1 MPLCTLPKTT
11 ITEAMILTIAH
22 KEFRNLFAA
31 PSTWIILGVLQFIF
45 AWIFIV
51 LLGDFLQEQTQY
63 TQYLNPPGATQSIA
77 STLLGTYVVALILM
91 MLVPI
96 FTMRLIAE
104 EQRNQTLVLL
114 MAAPIASWEI
124 ILGKFL
130 GLFLFLSLIIAAC
143 FLMLLTLAL
152 GTPLDFGLLLTNT
165 LGLLLLTACY
175 TALGLYFSTL
185 TAQPI
190 VAATGTL
197 AILFGLWLLD
207 VAGSSTSMIL
217 KALSPTIHFQSFSSG
232 LLLSK
237 DLAFFILFCTICLL
251 LAIRRLHNTRI
262 YG

>member
-1 MPLCTLPKTT
+1 MPLCTLPKAT
-11 ITEAMILTIAH
+11 ITETMILTIAH
-22 KEFRNLFAA
+22 KEFRNLFTT

-45 AWIFIV
+45 SWFYLAR
-51 LLGDFLQEQTQY
+51 LDAFLQVQSQLS
-63 TQYLNPPGATQSIA
+63 QLANPPGVTQSVA
-77 STLLGTYVVALILM
+77 SPVLGTVAFILM

-96 FTMRLIAE
+96 FTMRLISE
-104 EQRNQTLVLL
+104 ERRNQTLTLL
-114 MAAPIASWEI
+114 LAAPIACWEI
-124 ILGKFL
+124 IMGKFL
-130 GLFLFLSLIIAAC
+130 GMLLFLTLIIAAC

-152 GTPLDFGLLLTNT
+152 GTPLDYGLIITNVV
-165 LGLLLLTACY
+165 GLILLTACY

-207 VAGSSTSMIL
+207 AAGSSSSMIL

-237 DLAFFILFCTICLL
+237 DLAFFILFCTFCLL

>member
-1 MPLCTLPKTT
+1 
-11 ITEAMILTIAH
+11 MILTIAH
-22 KEFRNLFAA
+22 KEFRNLFTT

-45 AWIFIV
+45 SWFYLAR
-51 LLGDFLQEQTQY
+51 LDAFLQVQSQLS
-63 TQYLNPPGATQSIA
+63 QLANPPGVTQSVA
-77 STLLGTYVVALILM
+77 SPVLGTVAFILM

-96 FTMRLIAE
+96 FTMRLISE
-104 EQRNQTLVLL
+104 ERRNQTLTLL
-114 MAAPIASWEI
+114 LAAPIACWEI
-124 ILGKFL
+124 IMGKFL
-130 GLFLFLSLIIAAC
+130 GMLLFLTLIIAAC

-152 GTPLDFGLLLTNT
+152 GTPLDYGLIITNVV
-165 LGLLLLTACY
+165 GLILLTACY

-207 VAGSSTSMIL
+207 AAGSSSSMIL

-237 DLAFFILFCTICLL
+237 DLAFFILFCTFCLL